1 MHPENSKNMSKPYA
15 LIIEDDPKLSSIFQT
30 ALEQADFETA
40 TDLNG
45 DRFHLLLDKEPA
57 LVVLDL
63 HLPFA
68 SGTDILEVI
77 RSRYPNT
84 VVAIVT
90 ADFIKAKTLT
100 GMADH
105 VLIKPVSVASLL
117 KIAESVKGHNTF

>member
-1 MHPENSKNMSKPYA
+1 MIKPYA

-30 ALEQADFETA
+30 TLEKANFETA
-40 TDLNG
+40 IDLNG
-45 DRFHLLLDKEPA
+45 DKYQSLLDKAEPA
-57 LVVLDL
+57 LVILDL

-77 RSRYPNT
+77 RARYTNT
-84 VVAIVT
+84 VIVIVT

-100 GMADH
+100 GKADH

-117 KIAESVKGHNTF
+117 KIAESIQGKRI

>member
-1 MHPENSKNMSKPYA
+1 MHPENNMSKPYA

-30 ALEQADFETA
+30 ALEQADFETGV
-40 TDLNG
+40 DLNG
-45 DRFHLLLDKEPA
+45 DKYHTLLDRAEPA
-57 LVVLDL
+57 LVILDL

-77 RSRYPNT
+77 RARYANT
-84 VVAIVT
+84 VIAIVT

-100 GMADH
+100 GKADH

-117 KIAESVKGHNTF
+117 KIAESVKNR

>member
-1 MHPENSKNMSKPYA
+1 MPKPYA

-30 ALEQADFETA
+30 ALEQVDFETA
-40 TDLNG
+40 ADLNG
-45 DRFHLLLDKEPA
+45 DRFQLLLDKEPA

-68 SGTDILEVI
+68 SGADILEVI
-77 RSRYPNT
+77 RSRYPNA

-90 ADFIKAKTLT
+90 ADFIKAKSLT
-100 GMADH
+100 GRADH

-117 KIAESVKGHNTF
+117 KIAESVKGSNTP